1 MERASEKSPKPKL
14 FVISA
19 PSGSGKTT
27 LAHELLK
34 RHPEMLFSVSAT
46 TRPKRESEREGRD
59 YVFLTKSQF
68 ESYIREGRL
77 VEWEQIYGEY
87 YGTLR
92 SAVDEALGRG
102 KSMLFDIDVKGAL
115 SIKKQYPRESLL
127 IFVKPPSMEVLIERL
142 RNRKT
147 EDRETLNR
155 RLERVPM
162 ELEMAKE
169 FDVSVV
175 NDDLAKAVHA
185 VDEIISHTLSA
196 VA

>member
-1 MERASEKSPKPKL
+1 MERNSGASFKPKL

-27 LAHELLK
+27 IVHELLK

-46 TRPKRESEREGRD
+46 TRAKREFETDGSD
-59 YVFLTKSQF
+59 YFFLSKIQF
-68 ESYIREGRL
+68 EEYIHLGRL
-77 VEWEQIYGEY
+77 VEWEQIYGNY

-92 SAVDEALGRG
+92 SEIDKALRQG

-115 SIKKQYPRESLL
+115 SIKQHYPKDSML
-127 IFVKPPSMEVLIERL
+127 IFIKPPSMEVLTERL
-142 RNRKT
+142 KKRKT
-147 EDRETLNR
+147 ENSDSMLR

-162 ELEMAKE
+162 ELEQAKE

-175 NDDLAKAVHA
+175 NDDLNKAVSA
-185 VDEIISHTLSA
+185 IDEIISHALSA
-196 VA
+196 PV